1 MIMTETILVVED
13 DPSVAEGV
21 RRTLLRHG
29 FAVQTVPDG
38 LSALA
43 WLENATPALIIADI
57 MMPGMNGYQLHQRVR
72 DNPDWV
78 LVPFIFLTARAGIED
93 IRYGKEM
100 GVDDYLTKPIDPE
113 DLIAA
118 VRGRLSRYSQLE
130 DYQNP
135 SADPRPAGCYEL
147 CGLVID
153 LARRQVTADDQEVG
167 LSPTEFDILQRL
179 VLADG
184 AVIDYEALLG
194 YGEDELLGDRD
205 AAELLRYHIR
215 NLRGKLKETDCADE
229 LIVNVRSVGYRLADR
244 PTRQMAW

>member
-1 MIMTETILVVED
+1 MIEPILIVED

-21 RRTLLRHG
+21 RRTLVHHG
-29 FAVQTVPDG
+29 FDAHAVPDG

-43 WLENATPALIIADI
+43 WLTTNTPVLIIADI
-57 MMPGMNGYQLHQRVR
+57 MMPGMNGYQLYQRVR

-78 LVPFIFLTARAGIED
+78 LVPFIFLTARTGVED
-93 IRYGKEM
+93 IRYGKEL
-100 GVDDYLTKPIDPE
+100 GADDYLTKPIEPE

-130 DYQNP
+130 DRQRP
-135 SADPRPAGCYEL
+135 PADPKPAGRYEV
-147 CGLVID
+147 GDLVID
-153 LARRQVTADDQEVG
+153 LSYRQVTVDEQEVK

-184 AVIDYEALLG
+184 AVIDYEELLG
-194 YGEDELLGDRD
+194 YDEDELLGSRD

-215 NLRGKLKETDCADE
+215 NLRGKLKEAEGDE
-229 LIVNVRSVGYRLADR
+229 DLIVNVRSVGYRLSTR

>member
-1 MIMTETILVVED
+1 MTETILIVED

-29 FAVQTVPDG
+29 FDAQAVPDG

-43 WLENATPALIIADI
+43 WLEAHTPALIIADI
-57 MMPGMNGYQLHQRVR
+57 MMPVMNGYQLYQRVR
-72 DNPDWV
+72 DNPAWV
-78 LVPFIFLTARAGIED
+78 LVPFIFLTAKSGVED
-93 IRYGKEM
+93 VRYGKEL
-100 GVDDYLTKPIDPE
+100 GVDDYLTKPIEPE

-118 VRGRLSRYSQLE
+118 VRGRLSRYSELGDQG
-130 DYQNP
+130 Q
-135 SADPRPAGCYEL
+135 SAAESRPAGRYEVGDL
-147 CGLVID
+147 TID
-153 LARRQVTADDQEVG
+153 LAYRQVMVGGQEIS

-184 AVIDYEALLG
+184 AVMDYEELLG
-194 YGEDELLGDRD
+194 YDEGEVLGNRD

-215 NLRGKLKETDCADE
+215 NLRGKLKEADYGEE
-229 LIVNVRSVGYRLADR
+229 LIVNVRSVGYRLAAR